1 MTIWPSSPPA
11 KEPVSKAEG
20 TAGGTSLTANRDGAE
35 FAVLLS
41 RVRSELSTAECADK
55 VDAEQWL
62 RTWLDTPNVAFG
74 NKRPRSLL
82 KQARTGERAEAA
94 GLSGNGKIH
103 PATQQ
108 TR

>member
-1 MTIWPSSPPA
+1 M
-11 KEPVSKAEG
+11 SKAEE
-20 TAGGTSLTANRDGAE
+20 TAGGIFLTANRDGAE

-41 RVRSELSTAECADK
+41 RVRSELSSAGCADK
-55 VDAEQWL
+55 IDAEQWL

-82 KQARTGERAEAA
+82 KQAHTGERAEAA
-94 GLSGNGKIH
+94 GLAGNGKIH

>member
-1 MTIWPSSPPA
+1 M
-11 KEPVSKAEG
+11 EE
-20 TAGGTSLTANRDGAE
+20 TAGGTSLTPNGDGAE

-41 RVRSELSTAECADK
+41 RVRSELSSAGCADK
-55 VDAEQWL
+55 IDAEQWL

-74 NKRPRSLL
+74 NERPRSLL
-82 KQARTGERAEAA
+82 KQALTGERAEAA
-94 GLSGNGKIH
+94 GLAGNVKIH